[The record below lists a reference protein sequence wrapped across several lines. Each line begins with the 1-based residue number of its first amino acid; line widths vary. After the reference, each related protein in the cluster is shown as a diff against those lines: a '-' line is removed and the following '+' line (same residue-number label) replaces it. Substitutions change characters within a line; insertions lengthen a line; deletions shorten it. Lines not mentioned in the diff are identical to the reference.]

1 MDLHGERKKTMRASP
16 AASESRTFEKMEE
29 AEAPSERET
38 EGGEA
43 HQ

>member
-16 AASESRTFEKMEE
+16 AASRSRRFEKMEE

-43 HQ
+43 HR